1 MKNRISRKTF
11 LIVTVLLVAILTA
24 SLLAACSKEPHF
36 DLVKQDGEYGDR
48 VFENMKFL
56 AENYPDRTMCTQ
68 GEEDAAKYLCDVLSG
83 WGYTSD
89 FSDGDTVGLQSFK
102 ENFTRYDGSAVSDT
116 NAYNVVFTKKARE
129 SKGEIILSAQYDN
142 LYGEKNGEEL
152 WKADGSY
159 ESGSGVALL
168 LTLAESMKD
177 VDYSYD
183 ITFAFFSGGSYGW
196 KGAYYYVTQLKNAD
210 LDNIKLVLN
219 FSMLGGGDNLY
230 LYTGENASDFGGYLR
245 SASVGLTENPKDK
258 NAVSS
263 IIMETDALYSFLH
276 VGMVGN
282 QYYFANRKIPCANYT
297 SHNWSC
303 NENPF
308 LTEMK
313 GKANV
318 YHTSDDTFATM
329 VGRKGEEN
337 VKAMLNDAANSVMN
351 ALSADNAQ
359 TLDGALETAK
369 EQTHVAGQSNS
380 LSSMATIAV
389 KLIAVAAFFGI
400 ALNVRNYI
408 RKNRSQYIKEKVKE
422 EVEIKPFD
430 FDNYPV
436 NENGKG
442 GDSESD
448 NDQNDG
454 LKDPNDPFI

>member
-1 MKNRISRKTF
+1 MKNRISRKAF
-11 LIVTVLLVAILTA
+11 LIIVVLLVGALTA
-24 SLLAACSKEPHF
+24 GLLSACSKTPHY
-36 DLVKQDGEYGDR
+36 DLVKQDGEYGDLA
-48 VFENMKFL
+48 FENMKYL

-68 GEEDAAKYLCDVLSG
+68 GEQNAAKYISDKLSG

-89 FSDGDTVGLQSFK
+89 FSDNDTEGLQSFK
-102 ENFTRYDGSAVSDT
+102 ENFTRYDGSAVSDA

-129 SKGEIILSAQYDN
+129 SKGEIILSTQYDN

-159 ESGSGVALL
+159 ESGSGAAVL
-168 LTLAESMKD
+168 LTLAEIMKD
-177 VDYSYD
+177 ADYSYD

-210 LDNIKLVLN
+210 LENIKLVLN
-219 FSMLGGGDNLY
+219 FSMLGGGDDLY
-230 LYTGENASDFGGYLR
+230 LYTGENASDFGGYLQ
-245 SASVGLTENPKDK
+245 SASVGITENPKDK

-263 IIMETDALYSFLH
+263 LIMETDALYSFLH
-276 VGMVGN
+276 IGMVGN

-297 SHNWSC
+297 SHNWYC

-318 YHTSDDTFATM
+318 YHTLDDTFATM
-329 VGRKGEEN
+329 IGRKGEEN
-337 VKAMLNDAANSVMN
+337 VRAMLNDVVNSVMN
-351 ALSADNAQ
+351 ALSAENVE
-359 TLDGALETAK
+359 TLDGALATAK
-369 EQTHVAGQSNS
+369 EQTSVAGQSAR
-380 LSSMATIAV
+380 LASMATIAV

-400 ALNVRNYI
+400 ALSVRNYI

-422 EVEIKPFD
+422 EEQIKPFD
-430 FDNYPV
+430 FENYPV
-436 NENGKG
+436 DENAKS

-448 NDQNDG
+448 YD
-454 LKDPNDPFI
+454 K